1 MFVPMT
7 IDRQHAALIAL
18 LQRAKPR
25 LATELL
31 EDHATPLEALEH
43 LLGGGQLSLAPDP
56 RVDLDGAITD
66 AMAELQ
72 VWEAEGIEVVTV
84 LDEDYPLNLRTV
96 HDKPPMLMVRGRLA
110 PADERSVAVVGTRSA
125 TEAGLRKAREIAGN
139 LVEAGYV
146 VVSGLAAGID
156 SAAHRA
162 ALDAGGR
169 TIAVIGTGLRHAF
182 PKENAELQDRLG
194 REHAVISQFWPDQ
207 GPRKHTFP
215 MRNAV
220 MSGISRATVVVEAS
234 YTSGAR
240 MQARL
245 ALEHGRPVVLLKPL
259 VAEHEWAQEYAQ
271 RPGVYVVD
279 QVAEVVDRLDSLY
292 APKLSLAI

>member
-1 MFVPMT
+1 MT
-7 IDRQHAALIAL
+7 IDRQHAAVIAL
-18 LQRAKPR
+18 LHRAKPR
-25 LATELL
+25 RALELL
-31 EDHATPLEALEH
+31 EDHETPLHALEQ
-43 LLGGGQLSLAPDP
+43 LLAGGQLTLDADRGS
-56 RVDLDGAITD
+56 DLENAIEAAAT
-66 AMAELQ
+66 ELRQ
-72 VWEAEGIEVVTV
+72 WQAEGIEVVTI

-96 HDKPPMLMVRGRLA
+96 HDKPLMLTVRGQLA
-110 PADERSVAVVGTRSA
+110 AADERSVAVVGTRKA
-125 TEAGLRKAREIAGN
+125 TVAGRRKAGEIAGS

-156 SAAHRA
+156 SAAHRGS
-162 ALDAGGR
+162 LDAGGR
-169 TIAVIGTGLRHAF
+169 TIAVIGTGLYHAF
-182 PKENAELQDRLG
+182 PKENAELQARLG

-245 ALEHGRPVVLLKPL
+245 ALEHGRPVMLLGSL
-259 VAEHEWAQEYAQ
+259 VKEHEWAAQYAE

-279 QVAEVVDRLDSLY
+279 RVAEIVDHLDGLY

>member
-1 MFVPMT
+1 MT

-18 LQRAKPR
+18 LGRAKPR

-31 EDHATPLEALEH
+31 EDHETPLQALEQ
-43 LLGGGQLSLAPDP
+43 LLGGGQLSLDAEPGA
-56 RVDLDGAITD
+56 DLDGAIADATD
-66 AMAELQ
+66 ELRA
-72 VWEAEGIEVVTV
+72 WEAEGIEVVTV
-84 LDEDYPLNLRTV
+84 LDDDYPLNLRTV
-96 HDKPPMLMVRGRLA
+96 HDKPLMLTVRGRLA
-110 PADERSVAVVGTRSA
+110 ASDERSVAVVGTRKA
-125 TEAGLRKAREIAGN
+125 TELGRRKAGEIASN

-146 VVSGLAAGID
+146 IASGLAAGID
-156 SAAHRA
+156 SAAHRG

-169 TIAVIGTGLRHAF
+169 TIAVIGTGLHHAF
-182 PKENAELQDRLG
+182 PKENAELQARLG
-194 REHAVISQFWPDQ
+194 REHAVVSQFWPDQ

-245 ALEHGRPVVLLKPL
+245 ALEHGRPVMLLRSL
-259 VAEHEWAQEYAQ
+259 VHEHEWAQQYAE

-279 QVAEVVDRLDSLY
+279 HVSEVVDRLDGLY
-292 APKLSLAI
+292 ASNLSLAI

>member
-1 MFVPMT
+1 MT
-7 IDRQHAALIAL
+7 LDRQHAALIAL
-18 LQRAKPR
+18 LRRAKPR

-31 EDHATPLEALEH
+31 EDHDTPLQALEQ
-43 LLGGGQLSLAPDP
+43 LLGGAQLSLDADP
-56 RVDLDGAITD
+56 GAHLEGAITD
-66 AMAELQ
+66 AMADLRA
-72 VWEAEGIEVVTV
+72 WLGEGIDVVTV

-96 HDKPPMLMVRGRLA
+96 HDKPLMLTVRGQVELC
-110 PADERSVAVVGTRSA
+110 DERSIAVVGTRSA
-125 TEAGLRKAREIAGN
+125 TDLGLRKAAEIAGN
-139 LVEAGYV
+139 LVDAGYV

-169 TIAVIGTGLRHAF
+169 TIAVIGTGLHQAF
-182 PKENAELQDRLG
+182 PKENAELQARLG
-194 REHAVISQFWPDQ
+194 RDHAVISQFWPDQ

-245 ALEHGRPVVLLKPL
+245 ALEHGRPVVLLRSL
-259 VAEHEWAQEYAQ
+259 VGEHEWAQQYAE

-279 QVAEVVDRLDSLY
+279 GVAEVVDRLDGLY

>member
-1 MFVPMT
+1 MT

-18 LQRAKPR
+18 LRRAKPR
-25 LATELL
+25 QAAELL
-31 EDHATPLEALEH
+31 EDHDTPLQALEQ
-43 LLGGGQLSLAPDP
+43 LLGGGQLSLDANPAGELDD
-56 RVDLDGAITD
+56 VIDAATADLRA
-66 AMAELQ
+66 
-72 VWEAEGIEVVTV
+72 WEAEGIEVVTV

-96 HDKPPMLMVRGRLA
+96 HDAPAMLMVRGRLA
-110 PADERSVAVVGTRSA
+110 PADERSVAVVGTRRASD
-125 TEAGLRKAREIAGN
+125 AGLARAGEIAGS

-162 ALDAGGR
+162 ALAAGGR
-169 TIAVIGTGLRHAF
+169 TIAVIGTGLYEAF
-182 PKENAELQDRLG
+182 PKENAELQARIG

-220 MSGISRATVVVEAS
+220 MSGLARATVVVEAS

-245 ALEHGRPVVLLKPL
+245 ALEHGRPVMLLSSL
-259 VAEHEWAQEYAQ
+259 VDEHEWAQEYAG
-271 RPGVYVVD
+271 RPGVYVVER
-279 QVAEVVDRLDSLY
+279 VAEVVDRLDSLY
-292 APKLSLAI
+292 AARLSLAI

>member
-1 MFVPMT
+1 MT
-7 IDRQHAALIAL
+7 LDRQHAALIAL
-18 LQRAKPR
+18 LRRAKPR

-31 EDHATPLEALEH
+31 EDHETPLQALEQ
-43 LLGGGQLSLAPDP
+43 LMGGGQLSLDADP
-56 RVDLDGAITD
+56 GADLEGAITD

-72 VWEAEGIEVVTV
+72 AWQGEGIEVVAV

-96 HDKPPMLMVRGRLA
+96 HDKPLMLAVRGHIA
-110 PADERSVAVVGTRSA
+110 PSDERSIAVVGTRSA
-125 TEAGLRKAREIAGN
+125 SDAGLRKAAEIAGN
-139 LVEAGYV
+139 LVDAGYV

-169 TIAVIGTGLRHAF
+169 TIAVIGTGLHQAF
-182 PKENAELQDRLG
+182 PKENAELQARLA
-194 REHAVISQFWPDQ
+194 RDHAVISQFWPDQ

-245 ALEHGRPVVLLKPL
+245 ALEHGRPVVLLRSL
-259 VAEHEWAQEYAQ
+259 VGEHEWAREYSE

-279 QVAEVVDRLDSLY
+279 SVAEVVDRLDSLY

>member
-1 MFVPMT
+1 MT

-18 LQRAKPR
+18 LRRAKPR
-25 LATELL
+25 QAAELL
-31 EDHATPLEALEH
+31 EDHDTPLQALEQ
-43 LLGGGQLSLAPDP
+43 LLGGGQLSLDANPAGELDD
-56 RVDLDGAITD
+56 VIDAATADLRA
-66 AMAELQ
+66 
-72 VWEAEGIEVVTV
+72 WEAEGIEVITL

-96 HDKPPMLMVRGRLA
+96 HDAPAMLMVRGRLA
-110 PADERSVAVVGTRSA
+110 PTDERSVAVVGTRRAS
-125 TEAGLRKAREIAGN
+125 EAGLARAGEIAGN
-139 LVEAGYV
+139 LVEANYV

-162 ALDAGGR
+162 ALAAGGR
-169 TIAVIGTGLRHAF
+169 TIAVIGTGLHEAF
-182 PKENAELQDRLG
+182 PKENAELQARIA

-220 MSGISRATVVVEAS
+220 MSGLARATVVVEAS

-245 ALEHGRPVVLLKPL
+245 ALEHGRPVMLLSSL
-259 VAEHEWAQEYAQ
+259 VDEHEWAQEYAG
-271 RPGVYVVD
+271 RPGVYVVER
-279 QVAEVVDRLDSLY
+279 VAEVVDRLDSLY
-292 APKLSLAI
+292 AARLSLAI